1 MYLKLK
7 YFMNLDKNSNSTIVL
22 NSALTAINSKF
33 IIFESIIQ
41 VEEFK
46 DEMNSCVKCKDP
58 VV

>member
-1 MYLKLK
+1 
-7 YFMNLDKNSNSTIVL
+7 MNLDKNSNSTIVL